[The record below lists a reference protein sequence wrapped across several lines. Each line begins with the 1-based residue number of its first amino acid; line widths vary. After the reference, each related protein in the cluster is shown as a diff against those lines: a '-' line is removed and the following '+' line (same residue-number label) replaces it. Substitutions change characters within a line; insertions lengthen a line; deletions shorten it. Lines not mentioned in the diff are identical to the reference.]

1 MSIVSHGIA
10 SSAIE
15 THSLAAAG
23 TKALEAYIAA
33 GDIGRLD
40 PGQRIALYKAVC
52 DSLGLNPLTQPF
64 EYLTLN
70 GKVQLYAKKSA
81 TEQLRQIHGVSVLSL
96 EQEMRGDILCM
107 TARVRDRSGRED
119 IATGAVNLKGLAG
132 EALANAYMK
141 CETKSKRRATLSIC
155 GLAMLDETEID
166 SIQGA
171 KPVAVEEFHAPA
183 AKPEPKPTK
192 AMTREER
199 RKDTEELLSPVS
211 VSSPIGNGSETD
223 RKSVRNEAQSVP
235 VETTAVPVSP
245 DDERVILA
253 RSPISVVEGKAG
265 RRVWRIDQEDESRP
279 FAVLDERV
287 ASILE
292 AQQAF
297 SCNSLVRVRQRSN
310 GTLEILE
317 VIGDAK

>member
-1 MSIVSHGIA
+1 MTQNIVLA
-10 SSAIE
+10 SSASESSAI
-15 THSLAAAG
+15 SLAQAG
-23 TKALEAYIAA
+23 TRALEAYIAA

-40 PGQRIALYKAVC
+40 PSQRISLYKAVC

-70 GKVQLYAKKSA
+70 GKVQLYAKKSC
-81 TEQLRQIHGVSVLSL
+81 TEQLRQIHGVSVLAL

-171 KPVAVEEFHAPA
+171 RSVSVEEFHRSEQPNTS
-183 AKPEPKPTK
+183 KS
-192 AMTREER
+192 RQDR
-199 RKDTEELLSPVS
+199 RRDTEELLSPV
-211 VSSPIGNGSETD
+211 PQAERPKAAETISAASD
-223 RKSVRNEAQSVP
+223 IVTIE
-235 VETTAVPVSP
+235 P
-245 DDERVILA
+245 DANIATLENKK
-253 RSPISVVEGKAG
+253 G
-265 RRVWRIDQEDESRP
+265 RVWRVDQAGIDRP
-279 FAVLDERV
+279 LAILDERI
-287 ASILE
+287 ASGIE
-292 AQQAF
+292 ANQAF
-297 SCNSLVRVRQRSN
+297 YLASRVRIQTRED
-310 GTLEILE
+310 GKTVIVELLE
-317 VIGDAK
+317 DQ

>member
-1 MSIVSHGIA
+1 MSMVQHGIA

-15 THSLAAAG
+15 TSSLAQAG

-40 PGQRIALYKAVC
+40 PSQRIALYRAVC

-141 CETKSKRRATLSIC
+141 CETKAKRRATLSIC

-166 SIQGA
+166 SIPNA
-171 KPVAVEEFHAPA
+171 KAVAVEEFHAPA
-183 AKPEPKPTK
+183 AKPEPKPRP
-192 AMTREER
+192 MTREER
-199 RKDTEELLSPVS
+199 RKDVEELLSPVAAAP
-211 VSSPIGNGSETD
+211 V
-223 RKSVRNEAQSVP
+223 VEA
-235 VETTAVPVSP
+235 TAVAA
-245 DDERVILA
+245 DDERTILA
-253 RSPISVVEGKAG
+253 RSVISIAETKTGK
-265 RRVWRIDQEDESRP
+265 RVWRIDQDDEARP

-297 SCNSLVRVRQRSN
+297 DCNSRVRVRPRAN
-310 GTLEILE
+310 GTLEIIE

>member
-10 SSAIE
+10 ASAIE
-15 THSLAAAG
+15 THSLAIAG

-81 TEQLRQIHGVSVLSL
+81 TEQLRQIHGVSVLAL

-132 EALANAYMK
+132 ENLANAYMK

-171 KPVAVEEFHAPA
+171 KPVAVEDFHAPA
-183 AKPEPKPTK
+183 AKPEPKPMK

-199 RKDTEELLSPVS
+199 RKDTEDLLSPVPVAS
-211 VSSPIGNGSETD
+211 APV
-223 RKSVRNEAQSVP
+223 
-235 VETTAVPVSP
+235 VETTAVPVTP
-245 DDERVILA
+245 DAERVILA
-253 RSPISVVEGKAG
+253 RSPISVVEGKSG
-265 RRVWRIDQEDESRP
+265 RRVWRIDQEDEARP

>member
-1 MSIVSHGIA
+1 MSMVHTGIA

-15 THSLAAAG
+15 TSSLAQAG
-23 TKALEAYIAA
+23 TRALEAYIAA

-40 PGQRIALYKAVC
+40 PSQRIALYRAVC

-132 EALANAYMK
+132 EALANGYMK
-141 CETKSKRRATLSIC
+141 CETKAKRRATLSIC

-166 SIQGA
+166 SVPNA
-171 KPVAVEEFHAPA
+171 KAITVEEFHAPA
-183 AKPEPKPTK
+183 VKPEPKPK
-192 AMTREER
+192 PKKSMTREER
-199 RKDTEELLSPVS
+199 RRDVEELLSPIPVAAAP
-211 VSSPIGNGSETD
+211 V
-223 RKSVRNEAQSVP
+223 VEA
-235 VETTAVPVSP
+235 TAVAA
-245 DDERVILA
+245 DDERTILA
-253 RSPISVVEGKAG
+253 RSVISIAETKTGK
-265 RRVWRIDQEDESRP
+265 RVWRIDQDDEERP

-297 SCNSLVRVRQRSN
+297 DVNSRVRVKPRAN
-310 GTLEILE
+310 GTLEIIE

>member
-1 MSIVSHGIA
+1 MTQNIVLA
-10 SSAIE
+10 SSASESSAI
-15 THSLAAAG
+15 SLAQAG

-40 PGQRIALYKAVC
+40 PSQRISLYKAVC

-70 GKVQLYAKKSA
+70 GKVQLYAKKSC
-81 TEQLRQIHGVSVLSL
+81 TEQLRQIHGVSVLAL

-171 KPVAVEEFHAPA
+171 RSVSVEEFHRSEQVAPS
-183 AKPEPKPTK
+183 PKS
-192 AMTREER
+192 REDR
-199 RKDTEELLSPVS
+199 RRDTEELLSPVPQAERPK
-211 VSSPIGNGSETD
+211 VAETI
-223 RKSVRNEAQSVP
+223 P
-235 VETTAVPVSP
+235 VASDIVTIDP
-245 DDERVILA
+245 DAKIATLENKK
-253 RSPISVVEGKAG
+253 G
-265 RRVWRIDQEDESRP
+265 RVWRVDQAGIDRP
-279 FAVLDERV
+279 LAILDERI
-287 ASILE
+287 ASGIE
-292 AQQAF
+292 ANQAF
-297 SCNSLVRVRQRSN
+297 NFPSQVRIQTRDDGKTIIVEL
-310 GTLEILE
+310 LEE
-317 VIGDAK
+317 K

>member
-1 MSIVSHGIA
+1 MSMVHTGIA

-15 THSLAAAG
+15 TSSLAQAG

-40 PGQRIALYKAVC
+40 PSQRIALYRAVC

-132 EALANAYMK
+132 EALANGYMK
-141 CETKSKRRATLSIC
+141 CETKAKRRATLSIC

-166 SIQGA
+166 SIPNA

-183 AKPEPKPTK
+183 VKPEPKPMK
-192 AMTREER
+192 PMTREER
-199 RKDTEELLSPVS
+199 RRDVEELLSPVP
-211 VSSPIGNGSETD
+211 VAAAPVI
-223 RKSVRNEAQSVP
+223 EA
-235 VETTAVPVSP
+235 TAVPVTP
-245 DDERVILA
+245 DDERTILA
-253 RSPISVVEGKAG
+253 RSVISIAETKSG
-265 RRVWRIDQEDESRP
+265 RRVWRIDQDDEDRP

-297 SCNSLVRVRQRSN
+297 DCNSRVRVKPRAN
-310 GTLEILE
+310 GTLEVIE

>member
-1 MSIVSHGIA
+1 MSMVHTGIA

-15 THSLAAAG
+15 TSSLAQAG

-40 PGQRIALYKAVC
+40 PSQRIALYRAVC

-132 EALANAYMK
+132 EALANGYMK
-141 CETKSKRRATLSIC
+141 CETKAKRRATLSIC

-166 SIQGA
+166 SIPNA
-171 KPVAVEEFHAPA
+171 KAVAVEEFHALA
-183 AKPEPKPTK
+183 VKPEPMK

-199 RKDTEELLSPVS
+199 RRDVEELLSPVP
-211 VSSPIGNGSETD
+211 VAAAPVI
-223 RKSVRNEAQSVP
+223 EA
-235 VETTAVPVSP
+235 TAVSA
-245 DDERVILA
+245 DDERTILA
-253 RSPISVVEGKAG
+253 RSVISIAETKTGK
-265 RRVWRIDQEDESRP
+265 RVWRIDQDDEARP

-297 SCNSLVRVRQRSN
+297 DVNSRVRVKPRAN
-310 GTLEILE
+310 GTLEIIE

>member
-1 MSIVSHGIA
+1 MSMVHTGIA

-15 THSLAAAG
+15 TSSLAQAG
-23 TKALEAYIAA
+23 TRALEAYIAA

-40 PGQRIALYKAVC
+40 PSQRIALYRAVC

-132 EALANAYMK
+132 EALANGYMK
-141 CETKSKRRATLSIC
+141 CETKAKRRATLSIC

-166 SIQGA
+166 SVPNA
-171 KPVAVEEFHAPA
+171 KAITVEEFHAPA
-183 AKPEPKPTK
+183 VKPEPKPK
-192 AMTREER
+192 KSMTREER
-199 RKDTEELLSPVS
+199 RRDVEELLSPIPVAAAP
-211 VSSPIGNGSETD
+211 V
-223 RKSVRNEAQSVP
+223 VEA
-235 VETTAVPVSP
+235 TAVAA
-245 DDERVILA
+245 DDERTILA
-253 RSPISVVEGKAG
+253 RSVISIAETKTGK
-265 RRVWRIDQEDESRP
+265 RVWRIDQDDEARP

-297 SCNSLVRVRQRSN
+297 DVNSRVRVKPRAN
-310 GTLEILE
+310 GTLEIIE

>member
-1 MSIVSHGIA
+1 MSMVHTGIA

-15 THSLAAAG
+15 TSSLAQAG

-40 PGQRIALYKAVC
+40 PSQRIALYRAVC

-132 EALANAYMK
+132 EALANGYMK
-141 CETKSKRRATLSIC
+141 CETKAKRRATLSIC

-166 SIQGA
+166 SIPNA
-171 KPVAVEEFHAPA
+171 KAVAVEEFHAPA
-183 AKPEPKPTK
+183 AKPEPKPMK

-199 RKDTEELLSPVS
+199 RNDVEELLSPIPVGADP
-211 VSSPIGNGSETD
+211 VIG
-223 RKSVRNEAQSVP
+223 A
-235 VETTAVPVSP
+235 TAVAA
-245 DDERVILA
+245 DDERTILA
-253 RSPISVVEGKAG
+253 RSVISIAETKSGK
-265 RRVWRIDQEDESRP
+265 RVWRIDQDDEARP

-297 SCNSLVRVRQRSN
+297 DVNSRVRVKARAN
-310 GTLEILE
+310 GTLEIIE
-317 VIGDAK
+317 VIGDAR